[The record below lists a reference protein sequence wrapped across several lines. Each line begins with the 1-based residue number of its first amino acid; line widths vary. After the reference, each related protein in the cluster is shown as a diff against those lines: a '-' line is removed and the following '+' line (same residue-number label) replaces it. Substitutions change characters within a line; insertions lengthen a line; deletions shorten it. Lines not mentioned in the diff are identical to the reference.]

1 MSSRRFEDV
10 FKTSW
15 NTKNCYAEDALK
27 TSSRHV
33 LQMSSRCHEDQQM
46 FAGKITIHESGFDLF
61 IIKIRCYQFDKIQ
74 AVS

>member
-1 MSSRRFEDV
+1 MSQHRTVTSMILILKIEKLLV
-10 FKTSW
+10 AFKTSCK
-15 NTKNCYAEDALK
+15 TKNCYAADVLK
-27 TSSRHV
+27 S
-33 LQMSSRCHEDQQM
+33 LYDM